1 MKNKLLLVGILS
13 GLLSVVYNQSVAESS
28 QSAPKIDQGKLCQ
41 VLDADAAKKCEP
53 GRLIHFAP
61 RIFGNEQ
68 LPLYF
73 AAAYCDFNYQ
83 ILHTNGGVLCVFT
96 DKRLS
101 LIDD

>member
-13 GLLSVVYNQSVAESS
+13 GLLSVVYNQV
-28 QSAPKIDQGKLCQ
+28 QPPKIDQGKLCQ

-68 LPLYF
+68 LPLH
-73 AAAYCDFNYQ
+73 CRG
-83 ILHTNGGVLCVFT
+83 LL
-96 DKRLS
+96 
-101 LIDD
+101 